1 MSFTHI
7 VTFKWNDGSVDSQAI
22 ADALKAVVAT
32 VDGVQSYTVG
42 PDIGLSPGTF
52 DFGLVGVFDSRE
64 DWAAY
69 RDNAEHQRIIKE
81 MILPHV
87 DTRTSVQLEE

>member
-7 VTFKWNDGSVDSQAI
+7 VTFKWNNDTVDGHGI

-52 DFGLVGVFDSRE
+52 DFGLVGVFDDR
-64 DWAAY
+64 DTWAAY
-69 RDNAEHQRIIKE
+69 RDNPEHQRIIKE

-87 DTRTSVQLEE
+87 ETRTSVQLED

>member
-7 VTFKWNDGSVDSQAI
+7 VTFTWTDDTVDGQAI

-32 VDGVQSYTVG
+32 VDGVQSYTAG
-42 PDIGLSPGTF
+42 PDIGLSAGTA
-52 DFGLVGVFDSRE
+52 DFGLVGVFDDRE
-64 DWAAY
+64 AWASY
-69 RDNAEHQRIIKE
+69 RDDPEHQRIIKE

-87 DTRTSVQLEE
+87 ETRTSVQLED